1 MKTITKTVILLSL
14 LITSCNSQTKMDILN
29 LKLPLADNLLINE
42 RYNIAEFNSVLE
54 TGYSIYRSYDPNLLI
69 FDNEIIAS
77 NSFNNPNE
85 TTNYGLFYV
94 KNDSKLLSLIKMTS
108 FETEKTK
115 LLHEIL
121 LKKFGKPNY
130 YESISFASYSVWE
143 DKLSGNIYLFEHNY
157 GGEINNIPVEEGLLF
172 IIDYNDEELLDKY
185 TKANYSYY
193 QKYLKRRK
201 LDGKEY
207 SYEEFAKKENENGT
221 SRYLKAISD
230 PVNH

>member
-1 MKTITKTVILLSL
+1 MKTITKTVALLSL

-29 LKLPLADNLLINE
+29 LKLPVANDIMINE
-42 RYNIAEFNSVLE
+42 DYNLTEFNSVIE

-69 FDNEIIAS
+69 FDNEVLSS

-85 TTNYGLFYV
+85 TTNYGLFYI
-94 KNDSKLLSLIKMTS
+94 KDENKLTSLIKMAS

-121 LKKFGKPNY
+121 LKKFGEPNY

-143 DKLSGNIYLFEHNY
+143 DKSSGNIYLFEHNY
-157 GGEINNIPVEEGLLF
+157 GGEINNIPIEEGLLF
-172 IIDYNDEELLDKY
+172 IIDSSDEQLLDKY

-201 LDGKEY
+201 RDGKEY
-207 SYEEFAKKENENGT
+207 SYEEFAKKENEDGT

-230 PVNH
+230 PVKH